1 MELFPSL
8 FKMLSALLLVLGII
22 VLAAYG
28 AKRFFGPQLG
38 RFRSQSLIQVLA
50 TSYLGGKREISVVEV
65 GEEYFVVGVTAN
77 NISLLTRLNNIPREP
92 KPIGET
98 MESRQT

>member
-1 MELFPSL
+1 MDLVPSL
-8 FKMLSALLLVLGII
+8 FKMASALLLVLGII

-50 TSYLGGKREISVVEV
+50 TSYLGAKREIAVVEV
-65 GEEYFVVGVTAN
+65 GEEYFVIGVTPN
-77 NISLLTRLNNIPREP
+77 NISMLTRLKNMPEKQNQ
-92 KPIGET
+92 IGET
-98 MESRQT
+98 PEGRQT